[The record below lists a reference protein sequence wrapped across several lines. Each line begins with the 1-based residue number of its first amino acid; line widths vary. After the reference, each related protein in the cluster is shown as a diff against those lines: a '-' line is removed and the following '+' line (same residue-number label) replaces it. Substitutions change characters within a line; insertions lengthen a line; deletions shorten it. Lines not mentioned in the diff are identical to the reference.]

1 MLLDIDIPDWL
12 KGINMISLYSG
23 TPGSGKSLHCAQIVR
38 SHLKMHSPVIGTFH
52 INENCL
58 YKNSKYE
65 YTYVNIYGL
74 SPSFL
79 VSFAKNNKKYLKKHI
94 EGSFLLV
101 IDEAQRIFNSRT
113 WNNAD
118 RNDWI
123 TFFAE
128 HRHLGFDVIL
138 VSQNDRMLDRQ
149 IRALIEY
156 EFVHR
161 KLTQAGIMGKILSI
175 FVGQFCYVKMWYPMK
190 EKLSSV
196 FFHAEK
202 KLFNFY
208 DSFEEFSHDEDKGHG
223 VPLSDSEK
231 YFSKLKNIETFPCL
245 ADVHIYQKYIDDV
258 A

>member
-1 MLLDIDIPDWL
+1 
-12 KGINMISLYSG
+12 MISLYSG

-52 INENCL
+52 INESCL
-58 YKNSKYE
+58 YKNSKFE
-65 YTYVNIYGL
+65 YTYVNIYSL

-79 VSFAKNNKKYLKKHI
+79 VAYAKSHKKLLKKHI

-113 WNNAD
+113 WNNVD

-156 EFVHR
+156 EFIHR
-161 KLTQAGIMGKILSI
+161 KLTQAGIMGKVLSL

-190 EKLSSV
+190 EKLSSA

-202 KLFNFY
+202 RLFNFY
-208 DSFEEFSHDEDKGHG
+208 DSYEEFSRDESEGLG
-223 VPLSDSEK
+223 VPSDDSEE
-231 YFSKLKNIETFPCL
+231 YFSLLQKVETVSSLDDKF
-245 ADVHIYQKYIDDV
+245 IYQRYIDFV